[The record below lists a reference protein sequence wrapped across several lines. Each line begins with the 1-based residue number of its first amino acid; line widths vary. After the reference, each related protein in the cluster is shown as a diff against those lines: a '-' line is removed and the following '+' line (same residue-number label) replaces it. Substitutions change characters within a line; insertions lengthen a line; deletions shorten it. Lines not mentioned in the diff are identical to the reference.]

1 MTGGGMVQQA
11 QFDPLSA
18 GAFLLTILGLC
29 LGAGALIG
37 LAAGSVGLGIG
48 VGAIVG
54 IPAGVAG
61 VILRYGRRP

>member
-1 MTGGGMVQQA
+1 
-11 QFDPLSA
+11 
-18 GAFLLTILGLC
+18 
-29 LGAGALIG
+29 LIG
-37 LAAGSVGLGIG
+37 LAAGSVGVGIG

>member
-18 GAFLLTILGLC
+18 GAFLLTILG
-29 LGAGALIG
+29 
-37 LAAGSVGLGIG
+37 IG

-54 IPAGVAG
+54 LPASVAG
-61 VILRYGRRP
+61 VILRYGKRPS